1 MLGISSVFLTLRGP
15 PCSRSTFMC
24 GILNLNVKSC
34 LSPCGS
40 AIEWPLVQTERFH
53 LKTAGTASGRRL
65 VLPKFILVPSVKR
78 HRGKI
83 IPTIRHS
90 VLCSTVLSFLFIY
103 LFIYLSM
110 SLFDRDNNTV
120 KHSNYKLAANQMRID
135 FSANANANAN
145 SQLQYTVDAFPQRRN
160 VCFVLN

>member
-1 MLGISSVFLTLRGP
+1 MHGCWVSAASSSHSEDLQSPGFL
-15 PCSRSTFMC
+15 C
-24 GILNLNVKSC
+24 GILNLNVKNC

-40 AIEWPLVQTERFH
+40 AIEWPLVQTERSH
-53 LKTAGTASGRRL
+53 LKTAGTASSRRS

-103 LFIYLSM
+103 QCLYLTGTTIQSNRVIT
-110 SLFDRDNNTV
+110 SL
-120 KHSNYKLAANQMRID
+120 
-135 FSANANANAN
+135 
-145 SQLQYTVDAFPQRRN
+145 QLIRCV
-160 VCFVLN
+160 

>member
-1 MLGISSVFLTLRGP
+1 MSVFYACWVLAASSSHSEDLQSPG
-15 PCSRSTFMC
+15 FLC

-53 LKTAGTASGRRL
+53 LKTAGTTSSQRS

-90 VLCSTVLSFLFIY
+90 VLCSTVLSFLFIH
-103 LFIYLSM
+103 LFIYQCLC
-110 SLFDRDNNTV
+110 LTGTTIQ
-120 KHSNYKLAANQMRID
+120 SNRVIT
-135 FSANANANAN
+135 S
-145 SQLQYTVDAFPQRRN
+145 SQLIRCV
-160 VCFVLN
+160 